1 MKLKNQFVI
10 FIAAT
15 ILMPFF
21 CISGIFVYSCLNNPE
36 RTILKD
42 FYNAKETEDYGLS
55 PESWETLK
63 DIIEKRPPR
72 ARTAVIINHNKILFS
87 DIPELSTGETIS
99 DRHFLRRMEITSK
112 DYFFQ
117 FIPASLD
124 KNENQAL
131 IITRLPRKS
140 ESKRA
145 RYNRFI
151 LTVVFTLSF
160 FSLFTIAFIIVIS
173 TTISRSIE
181 ILEKNTERIA
191 NGELDVELKIPRT
204 KGHKNEITSLTENL
218 EKMRQTLKENEE
230 RRTRFIM
237 GISHDL
243 RTPVAV
249 IKGYTEALSDGTLDN
264 PELKKNALEIIGTKT
279 SQLESMIETLIN
291 YVKLNSS
298 EWREQLVSQPIEKAI
313 KEFAETAAVTG
324 KLFKRKITTSIQIPE
339 NICIPFNRQLFNR
352 ALENI
357 FSNAIRYSR
366 DGDLISISAFVKESI
381 DGSKSIKTGKNE
393 HNETSI
399 VISIADTGIGISEKD
414 RQHIFDLF
422 YKASNSRQEG
432 GMGIGLAVVK
442 NIIDAHQWKITVE
455 ENKDAASGTVFA
467 IKIPVEE

>member
-264 PELKKNALEIIGTKT
+264 QEMKKNALEIIGTKT

-357 FSNAIRYSR
+357 F
-366 DGDLISISAFVKESI
+366 
-381 DGSKSIKTGKNE
+381 
-393 HNETSI
+393 
-399 VISIADTGIGISEKD
+399 
-414 RQHIFDLF
+414 
-422 YKASNSRQEG
+422 
-432 GMGIGLAVVK
+432 
-442 NIIDAHQWKITVE
+442 
-455 ENKDAASGTVFA
+455 
-467 IKIPVEE
+467 